1 LPVSRCTTVMNSC
14 GLAWMTLGVCSYT
27 ITGFLVDGGLDVV
40 VGGDEPRDDTFSGS
54 GRGPRSPPAAR
65 LEGDDDASEEGMAA
79 TVMVMAAASS
89 CTKLLIDQLALR
101 ALLDVLAMQCN
112 ARGLAL

>member
-1 LPVSRCTTVMNSC
+1 
-14 GLAWMTLGVCSYT
+14 
-27 ITGFLVDGGLDVV
+27 
-40 VGGDEPRDDTFSGS
+40 
-54 GRGPRSPPAAR
+54 